1 MYIPSKSMEFP
12 RISNVKHCDTFGSKT
27 FPSKSM
33 GFPRISN
40 VKHCDTFGSKTFL
53 FFDPIFV
60 KQVRMIVQHEGG
72 IQNDNTANDFTEKIH
87 R

>member
-1 MYIPSKSMEFP
+1 
-12 RISNVKHCDTFGSKT
+12 
-27 FPSKSM
+27 M